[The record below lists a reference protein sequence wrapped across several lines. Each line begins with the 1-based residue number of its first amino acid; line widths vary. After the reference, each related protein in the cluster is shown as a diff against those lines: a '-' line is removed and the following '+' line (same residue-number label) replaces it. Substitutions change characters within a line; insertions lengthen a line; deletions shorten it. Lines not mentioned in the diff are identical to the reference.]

1 MVKSMFR
8 FQILKAVSASLMLLL
23 TPIAVAQDAPAPQ
36 TEEERALQS
45 MRFMLQ
51 RAELVRMLA
60 AEHLQFLNE
69 NRNQS
74 AFHLLEEA
82 SQVMAYNLICA
93 DDTMDVRML
102 NNIAAQST
110 LQVATLINKSPIND
124 KITEIMGQLGERDR
138 LILMGDISSTV
149 VMFKIGRRRGL
160 FDALLTDFG
169 AKRFCAGTG
178 NDMRRRYNG
187 LVAGLSSE

>member
-1 MVKSMFR
+1 MFR

-169 AKRFCAGTG
+169 AKRFCAGMG